1 MFNVLTLL
9 SGHHF
14 CSNVESSAGTP
25 PTLVSLVPWLIGGN
39 PPRFGFMVQKNPEPL
54 LEIFHGKTYLTCKGD
69 RKSLDLGPV
78 GANQ

>member
-1 MFNVLTLL
+1 
-9 SGHHF
+9 
-14 CSNVESSAGTP
+14 
-25 PTLVSLVPWLIGGN
+25 LVSLVPWLIGGN